1 MDSEIMTFYSVFLVL
16 MFIAMDSHLIVL
28 LFKEEIFKN
37 ISVTIFML
45 KSKLLSMTFKI
56 LHDLDPFC

>member
-1 MDSEIMTFYSVFLVL
+1 MTFYSVFLVL